1 MEEKQRHSVAVYG
14 RRQLVMEGVIQV
26 DSFDETE
33 IVLET
38 NMGVLVLKGEGLHI
52 TQLSKDTG
60 GLTAEGTFTSFQY
73 VENRTKGMGKGILK
87 RMFK

>member
-1 MEEKQRHSVAVYG
+1 MEEKQRHSLAVYG
-14 RRQLVMEGVIQV
+14 RKQLVMEGVIQV

-38 NMGVLVLKGEGLHI
+38 NMGTLILKGAGLHI

-60 GLTAEGTFTSFQY
+60 GLTAEGPLTPFNMRKERQKVWAKAY
-73 VENRTKGMGKGILK
+73 
-87 RMFK
+87 

>member
-1 MEEKQRHSVAVYG
+1 MEEKQRHSLAVYG
-14 RRQLVMEGVIQV
+14 RKQLVMEGVIQV

-38 NMGVLVLKGEGLHI
+38 NMGTLILKGAGLHI

-60 GLTAEGTFTSFQY
+60 GLTAEGTFNSFQY
-73 VENRTKGMGKGILK
+73 AERKTKGVGKSILK